1 MNSGIYKITNKVT
14 GKFYI
19 GSSVNFKRR
28 WYMHK
33 FELKRGKHGN
43 IHLQRAWD
51 KYGEESFVFEVI
63 KEVEPTRKEI
73 LKEEQI
79 FLDTLSPYGENGY
92 NISKEAGS
100 ILGYRHTK
108 EARKKI
114 VDSKLGKSRSEETK
128 RKISEVQKGKTISQ
142 ETRDKISKTLKGRP
156 SPMKGRKASKETR
169 EKMSRSLKGIKKS
182 EEWKR
187 KIGEAQ
193 RGADNHASKLT
204 EEQVVEI
211 KKELFSKEKSRTQT
225 AIAKEYGVSSVI
237 ISQIKTGKRWS
248 HVEVEV

>member
-19 GSSVNFKRR
+19 GSSVDIKWR
-28 WYMHK
+28 WYTHK
-33 FELKRGKHGN
+33 YELSKGTHSNKY
-43 IHLQRAWD
+43 LQRAWD
-51 KYGEESFVFEVI
+51 KYGEESFEFSIVLSTERETLV
-63 KEVEPTRKEI
+63 
-73 LKEEQI
+73 LKEQEIIDETKCYQR
-79 FLDTLSPYGENGY
+79 EVGY
-92 NISKEAGS
+92 NIGRIADAPFLGRKHTEEA
-100 ILGYRHTK
+100 K
-108 EARKKI
+108 RKI
-114 VDSKLGKSRSEETK
+114 SESKLGKPRSEETK
-128 RKISEVQKGKTISQ
+128 RKISEVQKGKTIPQ

-169 EKMSRSLKGIKKS
+169 EKMSKSLKGIKKS

-248 HVEVEV
+248 HVEI